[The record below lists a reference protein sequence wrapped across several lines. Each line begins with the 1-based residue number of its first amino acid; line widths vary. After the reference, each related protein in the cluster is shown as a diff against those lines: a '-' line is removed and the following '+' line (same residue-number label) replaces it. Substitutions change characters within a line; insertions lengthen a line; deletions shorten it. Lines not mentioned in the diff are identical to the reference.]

1 LRRAARHGRLL
12 GITEPFLYRYVRPS
26 SPRIEMPFPSFLTT
40 RPNCQGD
47 PGEEE
52 RFART
57 IDQGMELLNAL
68 MENVKSR

>member
-1 LRRAARHGRLL
+1 
-12 GITEPFLYRYVRPS
+12 
-26 SPRIEMPFPSFLTT
+26 MPFPSFLTT